1 MRRALREVWL
11 KLRFKLFRNSE
22 AEWWYKVNQNR
33 KNHGIV
39 QRDNLHLRPSRGKF
53 APIQK
58 PKRFVE
64 IDEESVERIF
74 FDKADKILDSESS
87 DDVADE
93 NLLDIADELATMLEL
108 KKLADS
114 KIDESFNS
122 YFDAMKE
129 FGY

>member
-1 MRRALREVWL
+1 LREVWF

-33 KNHGIV
+33 VNHGLV
-39 QRDNLHLRPSRGKF
+39 QRDNLYLRPSRGKF
-53 APIQK
+53 APIQQ
-58 PKRFVE
+58 PERFVE

-93 NLLDIADELATMLEL
+93 RLLDIADELATMLEL

>member
-1 MRRALREVWL
+1 VRRALRELWFKV
-11 KLRFKLFRNSE
+11 RFKLFGDSE

-33 KNHGIV
+33 KNHGLV
-39 QRDNLHLRPSRGKF
+39 QRDNLLRPSRGKF
-53 APIQK
+53 APIQE
-58 PKRFVE
+58 PERFVE

-87 DDVADE
+87 DDVAYE

>member
-11 KLRFKLFRNSE
+11 KLRFKLFRNTE

-39 QRDNLHLRPSRGKF
+39 QRDNLHLRPSRGKI
-53 APIQK
+53 PIQK
-58 PKRFVE
+58 PERFVD
-64 IDEESVERIF
+64 IDEESVETIF

-93 NLLDIADELATMLEL
+93 KLLDIVDELATMLEL
-108 KKLADS
+108 KKLAVS

-129 FGY
+129 LGY